1 MKQFIYLDND
11 IDSSIKSAIF
21 NVVNAEAKLDL
32 GAKIGKDK
40 NISNTTQQII
50 EKTIDEKY
58 FS

>member
-11 IDSSIKSAIF
+11 IDGSIKSAIF
-21 NVVNAEAKLDL
+21 NVVNAEAKSDL